1 MNFQRYAE
9 QRAIL
14 GPQFL
19 EDDSPFFLAPKQAN
33 LWVRE
38 VHFYIPFKSSYGN
51 MHEKWNTFEIKPL
64 LRQFWKFAL
73 LI

>member
-51 MHEKWNTFEIKPL
+51 MHEK
-64 LRQFWKFAL
+64 
-73 LI
+73 